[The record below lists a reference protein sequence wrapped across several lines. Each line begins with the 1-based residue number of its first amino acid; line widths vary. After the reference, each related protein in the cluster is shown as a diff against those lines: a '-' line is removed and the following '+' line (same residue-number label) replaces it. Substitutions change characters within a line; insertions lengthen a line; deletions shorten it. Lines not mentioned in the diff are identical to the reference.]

1 MEETQEE
8 NSTGLECET
17 EHDEENSDNGNDE
30 QSDDD
35 NRKSCDDDNKNDVN
49 SAKNLFLFT
58 EVNSLI
64 DLLTKKFKNPL

>member
-1 MEETQEE
+1 MEEKQKE
-8 NSTGLECET
+8 NSIELEWET

-35 NRKSCDDDNKNDVN
+35 DRKRCDDDNKNDVN

-58 EVNSLI
+58 EVNSSI
-64 DLLTKKFKNPL
+64 DLLTKTIKNPL

>member
-1 MEETQEE
+1 MEETQKE

-30 QSDDD
+30 Q
-35 NRKSCDDDNKNDVN
+35 CDDDNKNDVN

-64 DLLTKKFKNPL
+64 DLLTKKIKNPL